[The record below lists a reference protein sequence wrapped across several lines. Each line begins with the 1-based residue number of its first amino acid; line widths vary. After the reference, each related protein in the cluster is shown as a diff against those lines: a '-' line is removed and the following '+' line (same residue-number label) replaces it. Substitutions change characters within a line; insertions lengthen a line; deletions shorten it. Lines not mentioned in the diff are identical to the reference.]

1 MKYAYY
7 PGCSLHA
14 TAKDYDMSA
23 RAVCQALGIELQE
36 IPDWICCGAT
46 SAHSTSE
53 LLSVALPVQDL
64 LNAQKMG
71 LDTAVCC
78 AACYS
83 RLRIAN
89 ATMSSPHLASSAE
102 LVSAVDQIVGSAYR
116 GEVQVRHLL
125 DIITNEYGLEAL
137 QAQIESS
144 PEGLKL
150 EGLKAAAYYGCL
162 LVRPAEAVAFDDPE
176 NPRSMDRL
184 IAALGA
190 EAVDWPYKTE
200 CCGASLALTRTD
212 IVLKLCRDIY
222 QSATDSGAEC
232 LVVACPLCQANL
244 DMRQAQVNKRFK
256 TEYNLPVFYFT
267 QLIGLA
273 LGLDSQRR
281 GDLAR
286 PGRQGS
292 RATSRAKSRSELGL
306 GMGLVS
312 PSKLLDRFMSDTDRA

>member
-7 PGCSLHA
+7 PGCSLHS

-23 RAVCQALGIELQE
+23 RAVCQALGIELDE

-46 SAHSTSE
+46 SAHATSE
-53 LLSVALPVQDL
+53 LLALALPVKDL
-64 LNAQKMG
+64 LAAKEMSADG
-71 LDTAVCC
+71 PTDVAVCC

-89 ATMSSPHLASSAE
+89 ATMAHSDASAHPNASAHRSAAKAGE
-102 LVSAVDQIVGSAYR
+102 LVNQVDQVVGSRYR
-116 GEVQVRHLL
+116 GEVQVKHLL
-125 DIITNEYGLEAL
+125 EIVTSEYGLEAL
-137 QAQIESS
+137 QEKIQSS
-144 PEGLKL
+144 PGGRRL

-162 LVRPAEAVAFDDPE
+162 LLRPPETVALDDPE
-176 NPRSMDRL
+176 NPRSMDEL

-190 EAVDWPYKTE
+190 DAVDWPYKTE

-212 IVLKLCRDIY
+212 VVLKLCRDIY
-222 QSATDSGAEC
+222 QMAADSGAEC

-256 TEYNLPVFYFT
+256 TDFDLPVFYFT

-273 LGLDSQRR
+273 LGLEA
-281 GDLAR
+281 GD
-286 PGRQGS
+286 
-292 RATSRAKSRSELGL
+292 LGL
-306 GMGLVS
+306 GMGMVS
-312 PSKLLDRFMSDTDRA
+312 PNKLLDRFIADGNRAEKNRAD